1 MKFFLALVVATLA
14 SAVSAQPREI
24 QTRSSAGDPA
34 HVQFVLTKTI
44 NGESTVLA
52 SQLVEVNDLN
62 PPVSTGTFNYV
73 QTCALIKYKDG
84 RQDKA
89 ECYNHNSPTGLTAA
103 VTNAVNSDGNKV
115 YSVRA
120 QFHELIR
127 INESMDGTNPELKI
141 QLPQANIFIFEQEM
155 ALSPN
160 QRQTVSKPTMAKND
174 AGQTAIYR
182 LRAELM

>member
-1 MKFFLALVVATLA
+1 MKFFLALAVATLA
-14 SAVSAQPREI
+14 SVASAQPQDIE
-24 QTRSSAGDPA
+24 TRSSAGDPV

-73 QTCALIKYKDG
+73 QTCSLVKYKDG
-84 RQDKA
+84 RQDKS
-89 ECYNHNSPTGLTAA
+89 ECYNSNAPTGLTAA
-103 VTNAVNSDGNKV
+103 VTNTVNSDGNKV

-120 QFHELIR
+120 KFHELTR
-127 INESMDGTNPELKI
+127 INESIDGKKLKI
-141 QLPQANIFIFEQEM
+141 QLPQANIFIFEEQM

-160 QRQTVSKPTMAKND
+160 QSQTVSKPTMAKND